1 MSSNETLSQAA
12 VSASG
17 VGKLYHLFDKPQDRL
32 KQALFWRFGKSYG
45 QPFWALRNISFEVER
60 GETFGIIGR
69 NGSGKSTLMQILAG
83 TLMPTEGNVQVAG
96 KIAALLELGSGFNP
110 EYSGRENV
118 YINGAILGYTRA
130 EMEQRFDDIAA
141 FADIG
146 SFIDQPVKLYSSG
159 MFVRLAFAVAAGV
172 DADILLID
180 EALAVG
186 DVFFRQKCY
195 RRLNTLK
202 ERGVSILL
210 VTHAMAEV
218 EQYCQRALLIN
229 QGEMLYFGSAV
240 EAVKRYYLVEQQG
253 RLGNVEAVIEN
264 ELDVSVEDQS
274 DPDLDEFLASGFW
287 PPADCFLDITNKPQ
301 VSNGWGRCVSVAV
314 TDQYGRPSTTFQQ
327 GETAFF
333 YYEFEVQRD
342 IEVPAGGI
350 QIQNDHG
357 LIVHG
362 KTTLEYGTEVPVGV
376 KAGSRVRFTHQITLS
391 IAPGEYTFEVGF
403 AALQWID
410 YNKRSVYNHDELYS
424 RITRIC
430 TVSGVG
436 PIAVV
441 FRKHASPVQL
451 LHHGIA
457 DLPGVCQVQLVE
469 RNHPL

>member
-1 MSSNETLSQAA
+1 MSSNVAPSQTA
-12 VSASG
+12 VTALG

-229 QGEMLYFGSAV
+229 QGETLFLGSAV

-253 RLGNVEAVIEN
+253 RLGNAEAEP
-264 ELDVSVEDQS
+264 ELEA
-274 DPDLDEFLASGFW
+274 DEIVDEQADMEAGESLAPGFW
-287 PPADCFLDITNKPQ
+287 PPADCFLDITNKPE

-314 TDQYGRPSTTFQQ
+314 TDLHGRPSTTFQQ
-327 GETAFF
+327 GETAYF
-333 YYEFEVQRD
+333 YYEFQVLRD

-362 KTTLEYGTEVPVGV
+362 KTTLEYGTHVPLSI
-376 KAGSRVRFTHQITLS
+376 KAGSHVRFTHQITFS
-391 IAPGEYTFEVGF
+391 VAPGEYTFEVGF
-403 AALQWID
+403 AALGRID
-410 YNKRSVYNHDELYS
+410 YNKRSVFNHDELYS
-424 RITRIC
+424 HITRIC
-430 TVSGVG
+430 TVSGIG

-441 FRKHASPVQL
+441 FRKHAGPVQL

-457 DLPGVCQVQLVE
+457 DLPGACQVQIAE
-469 RNHPL
+469 SNRSS